1 MDTKSIKLK
10 IDKVNIRIDRLQSRL
25 KYLENK
31 KARLENECI
40 IKVAPQVNI
49 TLAELDEFLKARRE
63 RKADKWIEQK
73 ISQ

>member
-1 MDTKSIKLK
+1 MDSKVITLK
-10 IDKVNIRIDRLQSRL
+10 INKLNIRIDQLQSRL

-31 KARLENECI
+31 KARLENERI

-49 TLAELDEFLKARRE
+49 TLAELDGFLKVQKE

-73 ISQ
+73 I